1 LNTRTLILFLLG
13 VWALGCGTNLT
24 EDYTILVLPE
34 SIDLVSGTLNDTN
47 EDGSSNDDTTLDFPI
62 RVFVTNELEA
72 TVNDYELTVSSPGAF
87 GQLFADSDGDG
98 VTDDVDFIQFLQSD
112 GSTLCSSPCSMT
124 TDAQGKIDL
133 FLRVNHVDRVTDTA
147 AFEVLFSNQTLV
159 KNLTVSISFE

>member
-1 LNTRTLILFLLG
+1 LNARTLFLFLCGIG
-13 VWALGCGTNLT
+13 VAGCGTNLT
-24 EDYTILVLPE
+24 EDYTILVLPD
-34 SIDLVSGTLNDTN
+34 SIDLVSGTLND
-47 EDGSSNDDTTLDFPI
+47 GNDDTTLDFPL

-72 TVNDYELTVSSPGAF
+72 TVNNYELTVSSPGAF

-98 VTDDVDFIQFLQSD
+98 NPDDVDFIQFLQSD

-147 AFEVLFSNQTLV
+147 AFEILFSNQTLV
-159 KNLTVSISFE
+159 KNLTVTISFE